1 MDLVRAALL
10 STLSR
15 CVYAH
20 TLTPVSDV
28 ASLVREARLEAG
40 LSMRALA
47 RRADVSFTTINRIEH
62 DQLDPTFS
70 TVEKLLAAIGQ
81 ELELSRRKA
90 KPVPHLAD
98 LTDAWSTD
106 ATGQD
111 QPDWTRLRAFTDHLA
126 RHPDIA
132 QAAVIATPDPSGST
146 FLDTLL
152 AGLAEKLADDGRFTR
167 PAWTK
172 RVPPLDHP
180 WIGFGTPRMRA
191 ADRAATPPQLA
202 ERNLFIPS
210 ASLWRPTSGH
220 QAA

>member
-1 MDLVRAALL
+1 M
-10 STLSR
+10 
-15 CVYAH
+15 
-20 TLTPVSDV
+20 SDV
-28 ASLVREARLEAG
+28 ASLVREARREAG

-70 TVEKLLAAIGQ
+70 TVEKLLSAIGQ

-90 KPVPHLAD
+90 KPVPHLTD

-106 ATGQD
+106 DTGQD

-126 RHPDIA
+126 RHPEIA
-132 QAAVIATPDPSGST
+132 QAAIVATPDLSGST
-146 FLDTLL
+146 FFDTLL
-152 AGLAEKLADDGRFTR
+152 AGLAEKIADDSRFTR

-180 WIGFGTPRMRA
+180 WISFGTPRMQA
-191 ADRAATPPQLA
+191 ADRAATPPPLA

-210 ASLWRPTSGH
+210 ASLFRPGPEVE
-220 QAA
+220 AA